1 MLFALAQQGQS
12 QLRDLLLQGAHLG
25 LQVGEYVPQVAGS
38 LSSGAGGEGSAG
50 RLHRGSRRSG
60 KGKRI
65 GQGAAMQVGEVL
77 ELGHGQAFE
86 TGIARMQRPGQV
98 GRLEP
103 VTQGFGID
111 A

>member
-1 MLFALAQQGQS
+1 
-12 QLRDLLLQGAHLG
+12 
-25 LQVGEYVPQVAGS
+25 
-38 LSSGAGGEGSAG
+38 
-50 RLHRGSRRSG
+50 
-60 KGKRI
+60 
-65 GQGAAMQVGEVL
+65 MQVGEVL